1 MKNTKQETFSADIS
15 LNWIQNIVFTFL
27 HWFPNAIYSKR
38 FPNSFCVHFFDIHVD
53 SEKYTFILYSFKKI
67 TNDGSKI
74 HVRFRDIY
82 LLSISPKMGKM
93 LLPFSWRCFL
103 VYNNFHL
110 NISHLHFQF
119 DLSSRSL
126 SICCRRSLT
135 KCRWNFICMEPLVQI
150 RIRSDDDLRCH
161 SSKDAVS
168 LINEEEKRHDN
179 FGSVRTVV
187 LEL

>member
-1 MKNTKQETFSADIS
+1 MK
-15 LNWIQNIVFTFL
+15 WIQNILFTFL

-53 SEKYTFILYSFKKI
+53 IHLFCIPLKRLQTTGAKY
-67 TNDGSKI
+67 
-74 HVRFRDIY
+74 IY

-110 NISHLHFQF
+110 NISHLHFQY

-168 LINEEEKRHDN
+168 LINEEEKRHGN